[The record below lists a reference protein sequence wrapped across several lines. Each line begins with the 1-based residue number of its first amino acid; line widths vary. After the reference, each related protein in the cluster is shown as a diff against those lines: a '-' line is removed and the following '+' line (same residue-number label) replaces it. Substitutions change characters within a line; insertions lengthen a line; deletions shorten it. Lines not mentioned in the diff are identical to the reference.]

1 MKPRQNEG
9 PYRKPQGM
17 RAQSL
22 DRRMFRQDSQ
32 MVEMDDESPCKTPV
46 LCNKYAIDDVDDQD
60 GRSARPNP
68 RSQSMPRQTARYGDR
83 LMPDRMPYYTEDNE
97 IAESMQTVRK
107 SAPQRRRE
115 PRPVH
120 RQARHLQNV
129 IDDNSL
135 YDDEWDIHS
144 GELPP
149 SSIVRP
155 VPIWLCVFLVVS
167 YIIAGAFMF
176 SEWEEW
182 SFLDSA
188 YFCFI
193 TLTTIDDKIR
203 TSHNDELLFTE
214 KTSGQRQPTA
224 MERKRS
230 IRRRQKP
237 PFAERAKDHCRNF
250 TAFMFSNVG
259 IIFLVVLYMIAGAFM
274 FIAIEGNEALERF
287 AQIPFKR
294 NETAMRLWQISCCEV
309 NVFNK
314 SVFEE
319 KVGNEIR
326 AYQEKIVL
334 WARRGWQGSDITLE
348 SETPWSFSGAFLY
361 SLTVITTIGYGN
373 IVPRTEWG
381 KIATIFYTIIG
392 MPLFLLYLSNIGD
405 ILAKSFKWIYAKFC
419 LCRVCP
425 GVARRRAMRARRRAH
440 TEERDYSSEIGD
452 NGYDANTINTSNVD
466 EEIEEE
472 ITAETNT
479 VTVPITIC
487 IMIMI
492 GYIFF
497 GARLFADWENWDILD
512 GSYFCFISLS
522 SIGFGDIVPGASL
535 QTKGDTKMEISFILC
550 AIYLLLGMALIAMC
564 FNLMQEQVIYKIRS
578 LKKCARGCFRC
589 AKAVPVPM
597 DEAEI

>member
-1 MKPRQNEG
+1 
-9 PYRKPQGM
+9 
-17 RAQSL
+17 
-22 DRRMFRQDSQ
+22 
-32 MVEMDDESPCKTPV
+32 
-46 LCNKYAIDDVDDQD
+46 
-60 GRSARPNP
+60 
-68 RSQSMPRQTARYGDR
+68 
-83 LMPDRMPYYTEDNE
+83 
-97 IAESMQTVRK
+97 
-107 SAPQRRRE
+107 
-115 PRPVH
+115 
-120 RQARHLQNV
+120 
-129 IDDNSL
+129 
-135 YDDEWDIHS
+135 
-144 GELPP
+144 
-149 SSIVRP
+149 
-155 VPIWLCVFLVVS
+155 
-167 YIIAGAFMF
+167 
-176 SEWEEW
+176 
-182 SFLDSA
+182 
-188 YFCFI
+188 
-193 TLTTIDDKIR
+193 
-203 TSHNDELLFTE
+203 
-214 KTSGQRQPTA
+214 

-294 NETAMRLWQISCCEV
+294 NETAMKLWQISCCEV

-419 LCRVCP
+419 LCRSTY
-425 GVARRRAMRARRRAH
+425 GRARLL
-440 TEERDYSSEIGD
+440 
-452 NGYDANTINTSNVD
+452 
-466 EEIEEE
+466 EIEEE

-522 SIGFGDIVPGASL
+522 SIGFGDIVPGASVSEIKQNFSILQRFLKVFITTTCHFIPQL

-550 AIYLLLGMALIAMC
+550 AVYLLLGMALIAMC
-564 FNLMQEQVIYKIRS
+564 FNLMQVFITTTCHFIPQLQTKGDTKMEISFILCAVYLLLGMALIAMCFNLMQVIVQQI
-578 LKKCARGCFRC
+578 A
-589 AKAVPVPM
+589 
-597 DEAEI
+597 

>member
-1 MKPRQNEG
+1 
-9 PYRKPQGM
+9 
-17 RAQSL
+17 
-22 DRRMFRQDSQ
+22 
-32 MVEMDDESPCKTPV
+32 
-46 LCNKYAIDDVDDQD
+46 
-60 GRSARPNP
+60 
-68 RSQSMPRQTARYGDR
+68 
-83 LMPDRMPYYTEDNE
+83 
-97 IAESMQTVRK
+97 
-107 SAPQRRRE
+107 
-115 PRPVH
+115 
-120 RQARHLQNV
+120 
-129 IDDNSL
+129 
-135 YDDEWDIHS
+135 
-144 GELPP
+144 
-149 SSIVRP
+149 
-155 VPIWLCVFLVVS
+155 
-167 YIIAGAFMF
+167 
-176 SEWEEW
+176 
-182 SFLDSA
+182 
-188 YFCFI
+188 
-193 TLTTIDDKIR
+193 
-203 TSHNDELLFTE
+203 
-214 KTSGQRQPTA
+214 

-259 IIFLVVLYMIAGAFM
+259 IIFLVVLYMIAGAVM

-319 KVGNEIR
+319 KIGDEIR

-334 WARRGWQGSDITLE
+334 WARRGWPGGEGENE
-348 SETPWSFSGAFLY
+348 SPWSFSGAFLY

-425 GVARRRAMRARRRAH
+425 GVARRRAMH
-440 TEERDYSSEIGD
+440 
-452 NGYDANTINTSNVD
+452 
-466 EEIEEE
+466 IEEE

-497 GARLFADWENWDILD
+497 GASLFADWENWDLLD

-522 SIGFGDIVPGASL
+522 SIGFGDIVPGLSL
-535 QTKGDTKMEISFILC
+535 QSKQSDTKMEISFILC
-550 AIYLLLGMALIAMC
+550 AVYLLLGMALIAMC

-578 LKKCARGCFRC
+578 LKKCVRGCFQC
-589 AKAVPVPM
+589 AKPVPVPT
-597 DEAEI
+597 DESENQ